1 MFTPGTCKPAS
12 IRMEFSKC
20 SFIAIGFASSEI
32 IKYFVD
38 FDLPI
43 FRNPQ
48 MVFEELGQQADFPLD
63 MMLLVVN

>member
-1 MFTPGTCKPAS
+1 
-12 IRMEFSKC
+12 MEFSKC